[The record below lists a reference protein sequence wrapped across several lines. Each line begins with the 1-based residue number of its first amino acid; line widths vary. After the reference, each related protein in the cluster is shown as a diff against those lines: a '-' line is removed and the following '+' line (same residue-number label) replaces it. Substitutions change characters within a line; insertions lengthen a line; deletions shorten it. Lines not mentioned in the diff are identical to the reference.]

1 MMIKTSIFFLFL
13 LSLDQGSKLYIEN
26 NFLLGESQPV
36 IEGIFHFTYVRNTGV
51 SFGMLADN
59 LFLILIL
66 QLIIIFILIYLK
78 IKLLPDHFFINFCFV
93 FVLAGAIGNLIDRFI
108 YGYVIDFFDFQIWP
122 VFNFADIYI
131 VLGVFGLILFIFKTD
146 QL

>member
-1 MMIKTSIFFLFL
+1 MIKTSIFFLFL

-66 QLIIIFILIYLK
+66 QLIIIFILICLK

-131 VLGVFGLILFIFKTD
+131 VLGVFGLILFIFKTE

>member
-13 LSLDQGSKLYIEN
+13 IFLDQGSKLYIEN

-78 IKLLPDHFFINFCFV
+78 TKLLPDHFFINFCYV
-93 FVLAGAIGNLIDRFI
+93 FIFAGAIGNLIDRFI